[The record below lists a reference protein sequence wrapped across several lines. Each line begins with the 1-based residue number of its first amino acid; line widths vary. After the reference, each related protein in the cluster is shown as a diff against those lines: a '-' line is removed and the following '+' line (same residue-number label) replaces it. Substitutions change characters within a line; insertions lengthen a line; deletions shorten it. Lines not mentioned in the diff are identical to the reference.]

1 MNILV
6 VGNGFDLA
14 HGLPTSYI
22 NFLDFLNIL
31 HCQIRFPNDRIGCE
45 QLMEKSKL
53 PEELLQ
59 VLKGTGGVQE
69 NVYRDES
76 LKQMAGNTWIEY
88 LLKVQSKIPDYGWVG
103 FEGEIAHIVKTLD
116 DMRVNASNLTALQQ
130 LREMSDILNDSLKL
144 DLRSRFSS
152 KKDIPK
158 IIDRLLQDLDRLIRC
173 LEIYLCIC
181 ESIPA
186 NGKRLRA
193 VLDIGEIHGVLSFNY
208 TNTFE
213 RLYAKPLGM
222 NPQYCYI
229 HGRAKEADDISICNM
244 VLGIDEYLGE
254 NDRSNN
260 VEFVGFKKYYQRI
273 FKQTDYN
280 YTEWFDDSK
289 PINLYIIGH
298 SLDTTDKD
306 VLSDILLHKGVK
318 TTIFCHDMQANGAQ
332 IANLV
337 KVLGYDNFNMLT
349 RGRDRGRS
357 ITFSQLL
364 PVERV

>member
-22 NFLDFLNIL
+22 NFLDFLKIL
-31 HCQIRFPNDRIGCE
+31 HNQIRFPNDKKGIKR
-45 QLMEKSKL
+45 LMEKSRL

-59 VLKGTGGVQE
+59 VLDGTGGVKG
-69 NVYRDES
+69 NIYRNE
-76 LKQMAGNTWIEY
+76 LLEHMTNNTWIEY
-88 LLKVQSKIPDYGWVG
+88 FLQVKIPDYGWVG

-116 DMRVNASNLTALQQ
+116 HMRADASDMSVFRQ
-130 LREMSDILNDSLKL
+130 LKAMTGIINVMLEL
-144 DLRSRFSS
+144 DLRSKFSAE
-152 KKDIPK
+152 KDTPV
-158 IIDRLLQDLDRLIRC
+158 IIDRLLKDLDRLIRC

-181 ESIPA
+181 RNIPTA
-186 NGKRLRA
+186 GKRLRD

-222 NPQYCYI
+222 NPKYCYI
-229 HGRAKEADDISICNM
+229 HGQAKEADDISICNM
-244 VLGIDEYLGE
+244 VLGIDEYLSKD
-254 NDRSNN
+254 DRSKN

-280 YTEWFDDSK
+280 YTKWFDDNK

-298 SLDTTDKD
+298 SLDITDKD
-306 VLSDILLHKGVK
+306 VLSDILLRKGVK
-318 TTIFCHDMQANGAQ
+318 TTIFYHDKRANGAQ

-337 KVLGYDNFNMLT
+337 KVLGYDNINMLT
-349 RGRDRGRS
+349 RGRDQCRS

-364 PVERV
+364 PAEQI